1 MENEDIIK
9 PKNIEIAP
17 FTYISKDEF
26 LTLIT
31 NLNFKYIE
39 SADISF
45 ITHFKFYSQEDE
57 VKPRGFKLN
66 LE

>member
-26 LTLIT
+26 LTLIS

-45 ITHFKFYSQEDE
+45 ITHFKLYSQEDE
-57 VKPRGFKLN
+57 VKPEGFRLN

>member
-26 LTLIT
+26 LTLIN

-39 SADISF
+39 SVDII
-45 ITHFKFYSQEDE
+45 ITHSKLYAQEDE
-57 VKPRGFKLN
+57 VKPRGFRLN

>member
-9 PKNIEIAP
+9 SKNIEIAP

-26 LTLIT
+26 LTLISD
-31 NLNFKYIE
+31 LNFKYIE

-45 ITHFKFYSQEDE
+45 ITHFKFYTQEDE
-57 VKPRGFKLN
+57 VKPRGFRLN
-66 LE
+66 LD